1 MDGKHCRACGA
12 EVTEE
17 MRYCPDCGTALKT
30 VETAEERPRKDVKP
44 KTKWIAFGLTIVVL
58 AAGFS
63 VYFGVLFR
71 EFHPV
76 IAQQPSVVVPIEYG
90 LTQKIPSQMITARMD
105 RGFIVIPL
113 QRILDLKLV
122 RFYDPEGIQKIPL
135 IAYITPEGKIVT
147 AMSKSENCQSE
158 DFYLEGHNIH
168 CASCPSYWNMS
179 SLEAYACCQ
188 RFYPDP
194 IPSTLVGDEVR
205 IDAQLV
211 RQWHPRG

>member
-1 MDGKHCRACGA
+1 MTERQCPRCGSGVKEGVTFCTHCGSALSSVEQVEQR
-12 EVTEE
+12 
-17 MRYCPDCGTALKT
+17 PKKGTQL
-30 VETAEERPRKDVKP
+30 R
-44 KTKWIAFGLTIVVL
+44 TKLIVIGLTLVVL

-63 VYFGVLFR
+63 AYVSVLFR

-90 LTQKIPSQMITARMD
+90 VTQKIPSQRITARMD
-105 RGFIVIPL
+105 QGFITIPVQRVID
-113 QRILDLKLV
+113 QKLV
-122 RFYDPEGIQKIPL
+122 RFFDPEGIQTIPM
-135 IAYITPEGKIVT
+135 IAYITPEGKLVT

-194 IPSTLVGDEVR
+194 IPSSIVGNDVR
-205 IDAQLV
+205 IDARLV
-211 RQWHPRG
+211 RNWRPRG

>member
-1 MDGKHCRACGA
+1 MEVKHCRLCGS
-12 EVTEE
+12 EVQEG
-17 MRYCPDCGTALKT
+17 MRYCPECGAALMT
-30 VETAEERPRKDVKP
+30 VEMDEHQHQKIAKP
-44 KTKWIAFGLTIVVL
+44 KTRLIAIGLTILVV

-63 VYFGVLFR
+63 AYVGVLFR

-76 IAQQPSVVVPIEYG
+76 IDKQPSVVVPIEYG
-90 LTQKIPSQMITARMD
+90 ITQKIPSQMITARIEQ
-105 RGFIVIPL
+105 GFITIPL
-113 QRILDLKLV
+113 QRILDHKLV
-122 RFYDPEGIQKIPL
+122 RFYDPEGIQKIPML
-135 IAYITPEGKIVT
+135 AYVTPEGKIVT

-194 IPSTLVGDEVR
+194 IPSTLVGGDVR
-205 IDAQLV
+205 IDAQVV
-211 RQWHPRG
+211 RNWQPRG

>member
-1 MDGKHCRACGA
+1 VEQRPKK
-12 EVTEE
+12 
-17 MRYCPDCGTALKT
+17 GTQL
-30 VETAEERPRKDVKP
+30 R
-44 KTKWIAFGLTIVVL
+44 TKLIVIGLTLVVL

-63 VYFGVLFR
+63 AYVSVLFR

-90 LTQKIPSQMITARMD
+90 VTQKIPSQRITARMD
-105 RGFIVIPL
+105 QGFITIPVQRVID
-113 QRILDLKLV
+113 QKLV
-122 RFYDPEGIQKIPL
+122 RFFDPEGIQTIPM
-135 IAYITPEGKIVT
+135 IAYITPEGKLVT

-194 IPSTLVGDEVR
+194 IPSSIVGNDVR
-205 IDAQLV
+205 IDARLV
-211 RQWHPRG
+211 RNWRPRG